1 LKDVAEQIE
10 DGFETAKNEFGLD
23 HNETRSHHGW
33 YRHVSLVKLPYAM
46 VTCAMVSSVRQR
58 ANAIS
63 ASGECIPSSHQE
75 QSLSAAFQQTDTT
88 LSSLEAET
96 VAAPSGDAISSAS
109 F

>member
-1 LKDVAEQIE
+1 
-10 DGFETAKNEFGLD
+10 
-23 HNETRSHHGW
+23 
-33 YRHVSLVKLPYAM
+33 
-46 VTCAMVSSVRQR
+46 MVSSDAQR

-96 VAAPSGDAISSAS
+96 VVAPSGDAISSVSFQEGDDVLSVKQDANIHSLFDEQYNTQSSMDQNATAS
-109 F
+109 SFAAKTPTAPR